1 MGTSA
6 SPRELVQS
14 LSGRHLELV
23 RFLRMRLPNQDDAR
37 DLAQEAYL
45 RLLRLSDNHYIRHPE
60 AYLFRIA
67 ANLVHE
73 YWLAARS
80 DSIDA
85 ASEPD
90 DTASNT
96 LSPEVLAGQQQALD
110 HLKRAIQFL
119 PQIQQAVIVLHR
131 RDGKTYKEIA
141 VELGISRDMV
151 KKHLS
156 KALARCRQYLKLRK
170 HEY

>member
-1 MGTSA
+1 MEPLV
-6 SPRELVQS
+6 SPRDLVKS

-23 RFLRMRLPNQDDAR
+23 RFLNLRLPNQDDAR

-45 RLLRLSDNHYIRHPE
+45 RLLRLKGDHYIRHPE

-67 ANLVHE
+67 SNLVHE

-85 ASEPD
+85 TCEPD
-90 DTASNT
+90 DLPST
-96 LSPEVLAGQQQALD
+96 LQSPEMLASQQETLGE
-110 HLKRAIQFL
+110 LKRAIQFL
-119 PQIQQAVIVLHR
+119 PPIQQAVIVLHR
-131 RDGKTYKEIA
+131 RDGKTYVEIA
-141 VELGISRDMV
+141 TELGISRDMV

-156 KALARCRQYLKLRK
+156 KALARCRQYLELRK